1 MSEETTPSVEEIK
14 ERLKVEIPVEEDTV
28 TKASTEA
35 GKDMDIVEELRGLG
49 KQFAETLQT
58 MWNSDERQR
67 VESEIRDGFKSF
79 VDEVDKVIGQVRE
92 SASTAKVKE
101 EAAKMTNKVESSEFG
116 RKAQKGIVQ
125 GLHWLSAELG
135 KLADQ
140 FAPAEKEANAE
151 EAQEE

>member
-35 GKDMDIVEELRGLG
+35 ASEMDIVEELRGLG
-49 KQFAETLQT
+49 KQFADTLQT

-67 VESEIRDGFKSF
+67 AEAEIRDGFKSF
-79 VDEVDKVIGQVRE
+79 VDEVDKMIGQVRE
-92 SASTAKVKE
+92 SANAAKMKE
-101 EAAKMTNKVESSEFG
+101 EATKMTNKVESSEFG
-116 RKAQKGIVQ
+116 RKAQKSIVQ
-125 GLHWLSAELG
+125 GLHWLSTELG

-140 FAPAEKEANAE
+140 FTPPEKEAKAE

>member
-14 ERLKVEIPVEEDTV
+14 ARLKVEIPVEEDSV
-28 TKASTEA
+28 PKAAA
-35 GKDMDIVEELRGLG
+35 GATQEMDIVAELRGLG
-49 KQFAETLQT
+49 KQFADTLQT

-67 VESEIRDGFKSF
+67 VEAEIRDGFKSF
-79 VDEVDKVIGQVRE
+79 VDEVDKMVGQVRE

-101 EAAKMTNKVESSEFG
+101 EAAKVTSKVESSEFG
-116 RKAQKGIVQ
+116 RKAQKSIVQ

-140 FAPAEKEANAE
+140 FTPAEKAAATE
-151 EAQEE
+151 EARDE